1 MDCGVDAEAG
11 VEASGRRFRPDEVRL
26 VVEVVER
33 FPKLS
38 RSELAQT
45 VCELLDWKRASGR
58 LKGREARDLL
68 TELERRGLLRL
79 PEKRAG
85 RPPGREARVPC
96 SGAGDAQPVLAVNL
110 DQVHPVSLHVVRS
123 AAEHALFRELV
134 GRHHYLGFATPFGA
148 HLRYLVRSTDS
159 VLGCLQ
165 YSSAAWRLAAR
176 DHFVGWSER
185 ARRSNLPRVLQQSR
199 FLILPWVRV
208 PHLASHALA
217 LSTRRIGADWQQAY
231 GVRPL
236 LVETLVD
243 PARFG
248 GTCYR
253 AANWV
258 RLGETSGRGRMDR
271 EHARHGKAP
280 KLLFVY
286 PLVRGACAALRREP

>member
-11 VEASGRRFRPDEVRL
+11 VEASGRRFTPDEVRL

-45 VCELLDWKRASGR
+45 LCELLDWKRASGR

-68 TELERRGLLRL
+68 TALERRALLRL

-85 RPPGREARVPC
+85 RPPGREAHIPC
-96 SGAGDAQPVLAVNL
+96 SAVGDAQPLLAVRL
-110 DQVHPVSLHVVRS
+110 DQVRPVSLHVVRS

-148 HLRYLVRSTDS
+148 HLRYLVRSGGT

-199 FLILPWVRV
+199 FLMLPWVRV

-217 LSTRRIGADWQQAY
+217 LSTRRIGPDWQQKY

-258 RLGETSGRGRMDR
+258 WLGETSGRGRMDR
-271 EHARHGKAP
+271 AHARHGRAP

-286 PLVRGACAALRREP
+286 PLARRACAALRRES